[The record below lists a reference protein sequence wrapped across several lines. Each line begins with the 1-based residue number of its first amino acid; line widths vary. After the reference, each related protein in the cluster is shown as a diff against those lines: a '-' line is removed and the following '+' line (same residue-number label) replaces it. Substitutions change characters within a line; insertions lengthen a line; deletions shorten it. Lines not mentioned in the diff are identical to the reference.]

1 MNIHIQPSRVNAGEG
16 GGVHLLD
23 NEFFFNVDPW
33 LTEHSLLDT
42 ITWNMYKVLQSPSEF
57 PVIQTSQEIMICLS
71 VCREK
76 IIVLNP
82 QATCSLVS
90 S

>member
-23 NEFFFNVDPW
+23 NDFFFNVDPW

-57 PVIQTSQEIMICLS
+57 HVTNKSRNNVLS
-71 VCREK
+71 FSLSGK
-76 IIVLNP
+76 N
-82 QATCSLVS
+82 QSFKSTGLVS